1 MPKVWRR
8 DVRQK
13 TFQLEAGTTLLQTTI
28 SAIFRGEHKNLRD
41 VKISNKSSVKNRDM
55 IKTNE
60 NLDFN
65 LNLA

>member
-28 SAIFRGEHKNLRD
+28 SAIFRGEHKNFRD
-41 VKISNKSSVKNRDM
+41 VQVSNESSAKNRDV
-55 IKTNE
+55 IRTNE
-60 NLDFN
+60 NLEFN
-65 LNLA
+65 LNLV